1 MFYKINKI
9 FESHQL
15 KLGKLQKFSTEGEDE
30 KALYY
35 VIFILKALSNKLK
48 QERSQHDNNSL
59 FPTLR
64 RDGNGRTRLQKQQL
78 APGDGVAESKSRSAV
93 CRLPRANK
101 KYRITIAY
109 GGWCVMT
116 VRLRE

>member
-48 QERSQHDNNSL
+48 KERSQQDNNSL

-64 RDGNGRTRLQKQQL
+64 RDGNG
-78 APGDGVAESKSRSAV
+78 
-93 CRLPRANK
+93 
-101 KYRITIAY
+101 
-109 GGWCVMT
+109 
-116 VRLRE
+116 